1 MFGGNILGNTEK
13 TGGLLNIEGKIKAG
27 VEKWAKQLRT
37 YLDPQFREINKKL
50 DEILREIKEIRETKE
65 KA

>member
-1 MFGGNILGNTEK
+1 LFGGNILGNTEK

-37 YLDPQFREINKKL
+37 YLDPQFREINQKL